1 MGVLGG
7 HFLPLNPFL
16 RSLEAPWKK
25 ICINKLVK
33 KEDEYEEEKP
43 ELEELDWWSKYYESL
58 KELYNQ
64 VTFCDS
70 CQQRGKV
77 AALA

>member
-7 HFLPLNPFL
+7 CFLPLNPFL
-16 RSLEAPWKK
+16 CSLKAPLKK
-25 ICINKLVK
+25 IPINKLVK
-33 KEDEYEEEKP
+33 KKDEYEEEKP

-64 VTFCDS
+64 VIFCDS